1 MKTNLI
7 ITDDFYQDPDG
18 VREFALNQPFDVK
31 GNYPGQRTKTFHDW
45 LGLKEGIQSIVK
57 NAGGNITYYESEYTS
72 NFQYTTEK
80 DSSWIHPDHTTM
92 WAGVC
97 YLTPNAPVDGGTGLF
112 RHKETGLERPPRL
125 DDGSYDN
132 EWLDKHCWPHSR
144 DFSKWD
150 MTAKVG
156 NVYNRLVL
164 YRGDLFHSSLDYFG
178 TNKNNGRLFQTFFF
192 NTEY

>member
-1 MKTNLI
+1 MITDLI
-7 ITDDFYQDPDG
+7 ITDDFYQDVDS

-31 GNYPGQRTKTFHDW
+31 GNYPGQRTKTFHEW
-45 LGLKEGIQSIVK
+45 PGLKDGIQQIVK
-57 NAGGNITYYESEYTS
+57 QAGGNITWYESEYTS
-72 NFQYTTEK
+72 TFQYTTKK
-80 DSSWIHPDHTTM
+80 DTSWIHPDHTTM

-97 YLTPNAPVDGGTGLF
+97 YLTPNAPVSGGTGIF
-112 RHKETGLERPPRL
+112 RHKETGLSSPPRL
-125 DDGSYDN
+125 ANGEMDD
-132 EWLDKHCWPHSR
+132 EWLAEHCWPHSR

-150 MTAKVG
+150 MTAMVG

-178 TNKNNGRLFQTFFF
+178 NNKHDGRLFQTFFF